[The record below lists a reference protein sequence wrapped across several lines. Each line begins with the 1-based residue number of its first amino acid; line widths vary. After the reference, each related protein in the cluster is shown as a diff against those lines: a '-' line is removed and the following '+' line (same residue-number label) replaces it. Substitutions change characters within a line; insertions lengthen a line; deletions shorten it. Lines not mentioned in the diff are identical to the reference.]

1 MASLATCTV
10 THGPSWDAA
19 HNAGRL
25 ALFREAL
32 DRLRSSGTAFFAL
45 PAGFLYAPDW
55 ATLATLKD
63 EVVRRAEEANLAVA
77 VGIDLN
83 PAALPSSVRLG
94 AGLSAFTIGWSP
106 ASGRQ
111 LWVQRSSSSA
121 NHHLAGDAGCSE
133 RRVLEVAGRPV
144 GVLLCGEIFNPR
156 IRTSV
161 VRQGMKVVVDL
172 GHVSR
177 GFRVFSGM
185 KILTRGG
192 VDLCLCSVHAGHWA
206 QKYCY
211 GTGAISRST
220 RSFDFAVGAAPR
232 IEVRSWQI

>member
-1 MASLATCTV
+1 
-10 THGPSWDAA
+10 
-19 HNAGRL
+19 
-25 ALFREAL
+25 LFRDVL
-32 DRLRSSGTAFFAL
+32 DRLGDSRTAFFAL

-55 ATLATLKD
+55 ATLTTLAD
-63 EVVRRAEEANLAVA
+63 EVVCRAEEARLAVA

-83 PAALPSSVRLG
+83 PAALPDSMRLG
-94 AGLSAFTIGWSP
+94 AGLSAFTIGWSLT
-106 ASGRQ
+106 SGRH

-121 NHHLAGDAGCSE
+121 NHHRAGDAECSQH
-133 RRVLEVAGRPV
+133 RVLEVAGGSI

-161 VRQGMKVVVDL
+161 LRQGTKVVVDL

-192 VDLCLCSVHAGHWA
+192 VDSCLCSVHAGPWA

-211 GTGAISRST
+211 STGAISRST
-220 RSFDFAVGAAPR
+220 HSFDFVIGSAPR
-232 IEVRSWQI
+232 IEVRSWQL

>member
-1 MASLATCTV
+1 MVRIATCTV
-10 THGPSWDAA
+10 TNRPSCGAA
-19 HNAGRL
+19 DNAARL
-25 ALFREAL
+25 SLFRDSL
-32 DRLRSSGTAFFAL
+32 DRLASSGTDLFVL

-55 ATLATLKD
+55 ATVSTLSD
-63 EVVRRAEEANLAVA
+63 EVVRRAEEVGLAVA

-83 PAALPSSVRLG
+83 RADLPSSVRLG

-111 LWVQRSSSSA
+111 IWVQRSSSST
-121 NHHLAGDAGCSE
+121 NRHLAGDAECDE
-133 RRVLEVAGRPV
+133 RRVLEVAGTPV
-144 GVLLCGEIFNPR
+144 GVLLCGEIFNSR

-161 VRQGMKVVVDL
+161 LRQGLKIVVDL

-185 KILTRGG
+185 KILTRAN
-192 VDLCLCSVHAGHWA
+192 VDACLCSVHAGPWA

-211 GTGAISRST
+211 GTGAIARST
-220 RSFDFAVGAAPR
+220 RSFDFALGTAPR